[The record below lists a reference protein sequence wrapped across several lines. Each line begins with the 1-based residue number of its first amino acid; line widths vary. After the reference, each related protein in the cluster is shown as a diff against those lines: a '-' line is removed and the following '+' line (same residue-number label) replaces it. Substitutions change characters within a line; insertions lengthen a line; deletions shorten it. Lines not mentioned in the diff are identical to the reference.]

1 MKYEPLQ
8 DNKFYHIYNR
18 GNNGE
23 NIFIEDR
30 NYAFFLSLIQN
41 YILPIS
47 EVHAYCLLKNHIHL
61 LIKTLN
67 FENKILYK
75 SFSNLFNAYAKAINK
90 AYDRNGSLFQDRF
103 SRIQIK
109 NDEHL
114 KQLILYIHLNPLHH
128 GCTTNFENYKYS
140 SFNAMMSKAKTLL
153 KRDDLLELFDD
164 KSNFRYMHYKRQQAI
179 FDKERIIFR
188 IKTQGLTGFK
198 NL

>member
-30 NYAFFLSLIQN
+30 NYAFFLSLIQK
-41 YILPIS
+41 YILPIA
-47 EVHAYCLLKNHIHL
+47 EIHAYCLLKNHFHL

-67 FENKILYK
+67 ADSIVLSK

-90 AYDRNGSLFQDRF
+90 AYNRNGSLFQDRF

-109 NDEHL
+109 NEEYL
-114 KQLILYIHLNPLHH
+114 KQLILYIHLNPSHH
-128 GCTTNFENYKYS
+128 GFTKNFENYKYS
-140 SFNAMMSKAKTLL
+140 SFNAMMSTGKTHLM
-153 KRDDLLELFDD
+153 RNDVLELFDD
-164 KSNFRYMHYKRQQAI
+164 KSNFRFMHYKRQ
-179 FDKERIIFR
+179 KEICE
-188 IKTQGLTGFK
+188 KKSELY
-198 NL
+198 LE

>member
-30 NYAFFLSLIQN
+30 NYAFFLSLIQK

-47 EVHAYCLLKNHIHL
+47 EVYAYCLLKNHFHL

-75 SFSNLFNAYAKAINK
+75 SFSNFFNAYAKAINK

-114 KQLILYIHLNPLHH
+114 KQLILYIHLNPSHH
-128 GCTTNFENYKYS
+128 GFTTNFENYKYS

-153 KRDDLLELFDD
+153 KRDDVLELFDD
-164 KSNFRYMHYKRQQAI
+164 ISNFRFMHYKRQQEI
-179 FDKERIIFR
+179 CEKKSE
-188 IKTQGLTGFK
+188 LY
-198 NL
+198 LE